1 MANADPSIIDHASKI
16 KEAIEITLN
25 PQSSPKDRQKAIE
38 VTNIINSMTND
49 MQINYNQGMGLFDFF
64 I

>member
-1 MANADPSIIDHASKI
+1 MANADPNIIDHASKI

-49 MQINYNQGMGLFDFF
+49 M
-64 I
+64 

>member
-1 MANADPSIIDHASKI
+1 MANIDPNIIDQATKI

-38 VTNIINSMTND
+38 VNS
-49 MQINYNQGMGLFDFF
+49 
-64 I
+64 